1 MSEIKKTLAT
11 LKARWP
17 EVAFITSISILSL
30 IFDKL
35 ILTYR
40 NESAPMQS
48 LIDLGYLLL
57 ILLILWIITVGF
69 QRTFYLEGDKRQSPI
84 VLLKMGM
91 PFLGRMIRFGL
102 LWLLVYLPLV
112 SLTYSATKLFTSTNT
127 GFFETAQSSPLLY
140 RFYFTVPA
148 LILIKPSLLMPAII
162 IVLDCKVM
170 ESFKFLKNCKLFD
183 SKELLILVLISIVF
197 GFLGTMLPKL
207 NEALTATQFLLIAF
221 SNVLMQLI
229 CLMIAVMIVRFV
241 ASQNLVYDR
250 PSA

>member
-1 MSEIKKTLAT
+1 MNEIKKTLAT

-17 EVAFITSISILSL
+17 EVAFITSIGILSI

-69 QRTFYLEGDKRQSPI
+69 QRTFYLEGDKRQPPT

-102 LWLLVYLPLV
+102 LWLLVYLPLI
-112 SLTYSATKLFTSTNT
+112 SLTYSTTKLFTSTNT

-140 RFYFTVPA
+140 QFYFILPS
-148 LILIKPSLLMPAII
+148 LILIKPLLLMPAII
-162 IVLDCKVM
+162 IVLDCKVL
-170 ESFKFLKNCKLFD
+170 ESFKFLKKCRLFNA
-183 SKELLILVLISIVF
+183 KELLILVLISTLF
-197 GFLGTMLPKL
+197 SFLGATLPKL
-207 NEALTATQFLLIAF
+207 NEALTTSQFLLIV
-221 SNVLMQLI
+221 SSHVLMQFI
-229 CLMIAVMIVRFV
+229 CLMTAVMIVRFV